1 MLNILGK
8 MTWKDV
14 TKLENISN
22 MYDRKGP
29 VVFQIQRA
37 FINQEDEDD

>member
-1 MLNILGK
+1 MYWEK

-14 TKLENISN
+14 TKLGNISN

-29 VVFQIQRA
+29 MVFHIQRA
-37 FINQEDEDD
+37 FINQEDGDD